1 MIKETKET
9 MEVGVF
15 NLEQKVGEITLPV
28 PYSGQVENL
37 YTNQFIELKDGKL
50 TLQTDPIR
58 FMVKKELYNSIAVK

>member
-1 MIKETKET
+1 